1 MEKRK
6 IGSKIAVLTAAAM
19 IILAGCGQNEDEKIY
34 LDEVKAED
42 YVKLPGQGR
51 AGAALGQAGD
61 RGLLPGHHR
70 LQGTDGR
77 FPGKVREILREVGE

>member
-42 YVKLPGQGR
+42 YVKLPEYKGLQVVQ
-51 AGAALGQAGD
+51 ALPEVTDEYRDAYINYLLSLNPPEGD
-61 RGLLPGHHR
+61 R
-70 LQGTDGR
+70 
-77 FPGKVREILREVGE
+77 KSVV